1 MLNTICTITQQL
13 VLLTVNNLLLIMS
26 IDYLTNLLQHTF
38 KQTRAESS
46 FNVSCVVVKVR
57 FPRVD
62 IEWNLLTAQSD
73 ITE

>member
-1 MLNTICTITQQL
+1 
-13 VLLTVNNLLLIMS
+13 MS

-57 FPRVD
+57 FTRVD
-62 IEWNLLTAQSD
+62 IEWNLLTAHSD